1 LSCIIFCEKR
11 VVDFEARVGENLE
24 YTANYRSMI
33 FLSLDFPCLKLGI
46 IVNLDDSTLLCII
59 VSEYALVKLDVAPRG
74 LDDPTLDRA
83 VIVKFGREVCEIRI
97 FQAEN
102 TAFI

>member
-1 LSCIIFCEKR
+1 
-11 VVDFEARVGENLE
+11 
-24 YTANYRSMI
+24 MI

-74 LDDPTLDRA
+74 FDDPTLDRA
-83 VIVKFGREVCEIRI
+83 VIVKFGREVCEIRV